1 MVRITI
7 ILDSEDFLGSVE
19 STSSEA
25 VAPPHNASLYNAP
38 ADFPTGTGYTLKQ
51 SHPVDCMFIL
61 LRPSASDNE

>member
-25 VAPPHNASLYNAP
+25 VAPPHNASVCNEL
-38 ADFPTGTGYTLKQ
+38 ADFPTNSTYTLKQ
-51 SHPVDCMFIL
+51 ALPFACMSIL